1 MSLIKSFQ
9 AHSSSIPRIK
19 QSPFTSDLVATA
31 SGDKLV
37 KVWNVTSSCNT
48 SWELIRTYSNHTS
61 AIFGLEWI
69 NADTIASGGFDQA
82 INIWSK
88 STGQNLITIPTGQII
103 WCLQLLSNGLY
114 LAAGLQNG
122 NINIYNKNT
131 GSVFKTLTGHSKVVN
146 DFVLTSSN
154 LLASSS
160 NDNNVRIWNLTTY
173 TSLWTLTGHSS
184 PVRGLKLVSSD
195 ILASGSDD
203 FKIKFWNITSG
214 TLIRNLLGHT
224 RNVDYSVDLL
234 SDGQT
239 FLSGSYDQTIKL
251 WNVTNGQILK
261 TINSSLSIRSLTVL
275 VNLTV
280 RGKRNHAF
288 FLNSKT
294 SQCSEY

>member
-1 MSLIKSFQ
+1 MTLIKTFL
-9 AHSSSIPRIK
+9 AHSFSITRIK

-31 SGDKLV
+31 SSDKLV
-37 KVWNVTSSCNT
+37 KVWNVTSPCNT
-48 SWELIRTYSNHTS
+48 SWELIRTYSNHT
-61 AIFGLEWI
+61 AGVFGLEWI

-88 STGQNLITIPTGQII
+88 STGVKIRTISTGQLI

-131 GSVFKTLTGHSKVVN
+131 GSVFKTLTGHTLVVN
-146 DFVLTSSN
+146 DFALISSN

-160 NDNNVRIWNLTTY
+160 NDNNVRIWSLTTY
-173 TSLWTLTGHSS
+173 TSVWTLTGHSLA
-184 PVRGLKLVSSD
+184 VRGLKLVSSD

-203 FKIKFWNITSG
+203 FKIIFWNVTSG
-214 TLIRNLLGHT
+214 TFIRNLLGHT
-224 RNVDYSVDLL
+224 GNVQASVDLL

-239 FLSGSYDQTIKL
+239 FLSGSLDQTIKL

-275 VNLTV
+275 VNLTAT
-280 RGKRNHAF
+280 GKRTNAF

>member
-9 AHSSSIPRIK
+9 AHSSSIPRIR
-19 QSPFTSDLVATA
+19 QSPFNSDLVATA
-31 SGDKLV
+31 SGDTLV

-61 AIFGLEWI
+61 YVFGLEWI
-69 NADTIASGGFDQA
+69 DADTVASGGYDKT

-88 STGQNLITIPTGQII
+88 SSGQNIRTISTGQLI
-103 WCLQLLSNGLY
+103 WCLQLLSNGFY

-131 GSVFKTLTGHSKVVN
+131 GSVFKTLIGHSKVVN

-160 NDNNVRIWNLTTY
+160 NDKSIKIWDLTTY
-173 TSLWTLTGHSS
+173 TLKFNLTGHTS
-184 PVRGLKLVSSD
+184 PVRGLKLVSYE

-203 FKIKFWNITSG
+203 FKIFFWNITSG
-214 TLIRNLLGHT
+214 FLIRNLLGHT
-224 RNVDYSVDLL
+224 GIVYYSVDLL

-288 FLNSKT
+288 FLNFKT
-294 SQCSEY
+294 YQCSEY